1 MNATPRPDGIP
12 TLHLIGPDPRL
23 EARAEAVLT
32 PAEREALAGYTFP
45 KRRRDWLLGR
55 LAGKEALQRATA
67 GAWQLEAITVSR
79 HECGGP
85 AFAGPDG
92 RLAGWRLSISHG
104 HGLAAGLATP
114 EPSGVDLELFRAVE
128 PGGWRFF
135 LTEDERTWLQGEPLG
150 PQGEILVWALKEA
163 AYKAI
168 RGSVRSVLELPVR
181 EAKDGRAVL
190 GSPEGPIA
198 ARFIRHGEFA
208 IAVAAGP
215 GHEPD
220 WLDSAF

>member
-1 MNATPRPDGIP
+1 MNAKPHPDGTP
-12 TLHLIGPDPRL
+12 TLHLIGPDPEL
-23 EARAEAVLT
+23 PARAEGLLT
-32 PAEREALAGYTFP
+32 AAEREALALYTFP

-55 LAGKEALQRATA
+55 LAGKEALSRAT
-67 GAWQLEAITVSR
+67 GGDWQPEAITVSR
-79 HECGGP
+79 HESGGP
-85 AFAGPDG
+85 DFSGPDG

-135 LTEDERTWLQGEPLG
+135 LTEEERKWLEGEPLG
-150 PQGEILVWALKEA
+150 AQGEILVWALKEA

-181 EAKDGRAVL
+181 EAGGGRAVL
-190 GSPEGPIA
+190 DSP
-198 ARFIRHGEFA
+198 
-208 IAVAAGP
+208 
-215 GHEPD
+215 
-220 WLDSAF
+220 